1 MSELPKLMLKPLRDG
16 FSVGLANP
24 IVVTPTA
31 AGPPRGRADSV
42 SGVHTLSP
50 TYKCTRAMQ
59 KYFLSF
65 LRAYRGQWFL
75 AYLVI
80 DDIDHQWY
88 ECFITT
94 QGNIPVQIKGDQ
106 IFITQL
112 DMVARPIDY
121 DVKTDI
127 EFIKIYQATDGKVD
141 EYYALLEKMVNE
153 HLPESTRP
161 PL

>member
-24 IVVTPTA
+24 IIVTPTS

-42 SGVHTLSP
+42 GGVHTLSP

-59 KYFLSF
+59 QYFLKF
-65 LRAYRGQWFL
+65 LRAYRGRWFL

-94 QGNIPVQIKGDQ
+94 QGNIPVQINGDQ

-121 DVKTDI
+121 DIQDDLDFVLLYEKTEGQI
-127 EFIKIYQATDGKVD
+127 ERYYKLLAKV
-141 EYYALLEKMVNE
+141 VNE
-153 HLPESTRP
+153 EMPDALGN
-161 PL
+161 L